1 MLNVKDC
8 IFAKF
13 DNLTLN
19 YSIIIKAI
27 CDSTAGLTSTYWHF
41 PRWIANHWRR
51 IRGRS
56 TALRINPSA
65 NRAAMVKATGNYKS
79 RKRKQ
84 RKDELLISPGV
95 ILALDPRCCLRPI
108 RFSIPRSSRN
118 SFHIYEADRLVKEA
132 ILIYLWSEKH
142 FFNLTRNL
150 FNAFNKRRS

>member
-1 MLNVKDC
+1 MLKM
-8 IFAKF
+8 FAKF

-19 YSIIIKAI
+19 YSIITKAI

-65 NRAAMVKATGNYKS
+65 NRATMVKATGNYKS

-95 ILALDPRCCLRPI
+95 ILALDPRCCFCD
-108 RFSIPRSSRN
+108 RFDFP
-118 SFHIYEADRLVKEA
+118 FHARLA
-132 ILIYLWSEKH
+132 ILSTS
-142 FFNLTRNL
+142 TRRIVL
-150 FNAFNKRRS
+150 SKKRF